1 MCVRRNQ
8 LDAGAKHRRPACP
21 PCHAEIGT
29 GLTGAGPGGRTVF
42 LGPRAREAATSRPDS
57 PDRSGGTLFGLPGA
71 PGLSDKEAGSA
82 QEKARLWTGPRGEAA
97 REVCASAQGRKE
109 GTVPIGVVY
118 HGRITGPQRDFIDQ
132 LIEEHSARSL
142 AVVEVEVSRSPGS
155 LPGTAYHVT
164 AAKKWILCPDAYAPK
179 RNAVRRPPFLEMDVR
194 KEIESRLKER
204 RAELGRL
211 DRTFS
216 SLTLSGP
223 GSGPTRQANEAV
235 DS

>member
-1 MCVRRNQ
+1 
-8 LDAGAKHRRPACP
+8 
-21 PCHAEIGT
+21 
-29 GLTGAGPGGRTVF
+29 
-42 LGPRAREAATSRPDS
+42 
-57 PDRSGGTLFGLPGA
+57 
-71 PGLSDKEAGSA
+71 
-82 QEKARLWTGPRGEAA
+82 
-97 REVCASAQGRKE
+97 
-109 GTVPIGVVY
+109 VPIRVVY
-118 HGRITGPQRDFIDQ
+118 QGRITGPQRDFIDE
-132 LIEEHSARSL
+132 LIEEHLARSL

-164 AAKKWILCPDAYAPK
+164 AVKKWILCPDAYAPK

-211 DRTFS
+211 DRTFG

-223 GSGPTRQANEAV
+223 GSGPTRQANEAI